1 VWRGVSYMSYLSDSI
16 HGQVG
21 DDHSRFSLAHLPL
34 FVNLSKP
41 QRTIIIG
48 LILLLIAF
56 FVLWVSPIVAKQP
69 LNSSANTSTN
79 NTKVQNNSVEPLNNS
94 ESQAAG
100 TENTN
105 SDSDTNPGVSNS
117 NTNEATVSVDGQS
130 VSASTDNSNPS
141 ANVNKTITTEN
152 GTAHVSI
159 QSNVSTDS
167 DTGRQRTS
175 QSVNMH
181 SSAKNDSNAYIILN
195 QHSSGGSMR

>member
-1 VWRGVSYMSYLSDSI
+1 MSYLSDSI

-117 NTNEATVSVDGQS
+117 NTNSNTNEATVSVDGQS